1 MRGIL
6 LYILIFLGLSV
17 AGCRGGRSYDS
28 RLAAADSLVA
38 SQPDSALR
46 LLRGV
51 GFDSMCSDAD
61 RAYFALLLTQAK
73 YKCDEIITSTDT
85 IDIAVDY
92 FSGGGDADKRLRS
105 LIYRGASL
113 TDMGEITAAMEAYK
127 QAEAAAS
134 PNDYENLGYINLR
147 MASLYQKV
155 YAKNFDHID
164 KYKIALMN
172 FYQANDKH
180 YQLVC
185 LSRLGQV
192 YRLVNMDSAYLY
204 IKKAIELSRE
214 LNDSLWLFMNYE
226 FLSGYYMK
234 IGNLQKQKETALY
247 VIKNGQKYADYDC
260 YYILSRA
267 YANLGKTDS
276 AKVYFYKT
284 PQIRYAAE
292 QEVSR
297 LATLREIAISE
308 NDYKLAYKYLLLDKS
323 ISDSL
328 TSSKYSISLSRFEKL
343 IEDERISFE
352 KNLAKKESET
362 TMWKLL
368 VIILLLIAIIFAI
381 LWKRHV
387 ELSHYILEI
396 QTLKNNYASAKE
408 IIKENIRK
416 LDSINGN
423 DINSGLILSIKDSFE
438 IQFEQIKKVI
448 QIVDGIDNLTQ
459 QQIKFKLNKAIHSFD
474 KTSQIANYVNL
485 INLTHNNAI
494 ERLKVEFP
502 SLDETDLNLIALT
515 LLGLPNSF
523 ICFMLDYKNRQ
534 SVINRRNSII
544 KKLKIT
550 DNLKDFLLNY

>member
-1 MRGIL
+1 MI
-6 LYILIFLGLSV
+6 V
-17 AGCRGGRSYDS
+17 ADFR
-28 RLAAADSLVA
+28 
-38 SQPDSALR
+38 
-46 LLRGV
+46 
-51 GFDSMCSDAD
+51 
-61 RAYFALLLTQAK
+61 
-73 YKCDEIITSTDT
+73 
-85 IDIAVDY
+85 
-92 FSGGGDADKRLRS
+92 
-105 LIYRGASL
+105 
-113 TDMGEITAAMEAYK
+113 
-127 QAEAAAS
+127 
-134 PNDYENLGYINLR
+134 IN
-147 MASLYQKV
+147 KV
-155 YAKNFDHID
+155 
-164 KYKIALMN
+164 
-172 FYQANDKH
+172 
-180 YQLVC
+180 
-185 LSRLGQV
+185 
-192 YRLVNMDSAYLY
+192 
-204 IKKAIELSRE
+204 IELSRE

-247 VIKNGQKYADYDC
+247 VIKNWQKYADYDC

-284 PQIRYAAE
+284 PQIRYSAE

-368 VIILLLIAIIFAI
+368 VIILLLIALIFAI

-396 QTLKNNYASAKE
+396 QTLKNNYGSAKE

-423 DINSGLILSIKDSFE
+423 DINSGLILSIKESFE

-474 KTSQIANYVNL
+474 KTSQIVNYVNL
-485 INLTHNNAI
+485 IN
-494 ERLKVEFP
+494 F
-502 SLDETDLNLIALT
+502 S
-515 LLGLPNSF
+515 
-523 ICFMLDYKNRQ
+523 
-534 SVINRRNSII
+534 
-544 KKLKIT
+544 
-550 DNLKDFLLNY
+550 KDG

>member
-6 LYILIFLGLSV
+6 LYILFFLGLSV

-46 LLRGV
+46 LLRSV

-73 YKCDEIITSTDT
+73 YKCDETITSTDT

-92 FSGGGDADKRLRS
+92 FSGGKDADKRLRS

-113 TDMGEITAAMEAYK
+113 ADMGEITAAMEAYK
-127 QAEAAAS
+127 QAEADAL
-134 PNDYENLGYINLR
+134 PDDYENLGYINLR

-284 PQIRYAAE
+284 PQIQYAAE

-368 VIILLLIAIIFAI
+368 VIILLLIALIFAI

>member
-46 LLRGV
+46 ILRGV
-51 GFDSMCSDAD
+51 GFDSMVSDAD

-73 YKCDEIITSTDT
+73 YKCDETITSTDT

-92 FSGGGDADKRLRS
+92 FSGGKDADKRLRS
-105 LIYRGASL
+105 LIYRGASF

-134 PNDYENLGYINLR
+134 PDDYENLGYINLR

-164 KYKIALMN
+164 KYKIALVN

-204 IKKAIELSRE
+204 INKAIELSRE

-284 PQIRYAAE
+284 PQIQYAAE

-368 VIILLLIAIIFAI
+368 VIILLLIALIFAI

>member
-28 RLAAADSLVA
+28 RLVAADSLVA

-73 YKCDEIITSTDT
+73 YKCDETITSTDT

>member
-28 RLAAADSLVA
+28 RLVAADSLVA

>member
-46 LLRGV
+46 LLRSV
-51 GFDSMCSDAD
+51 GFDSMVSDAD

-73 YKCDEIITSTDT
+73 YKCDETITSTDT

-105 LIYRGASL
+105 LIYRGASF

-134 PNDYENLGYINLR
+134 PDDYENLGYINLR

-164 KYKIALMN
+164 KYKIALVN

-204 IKKAIELSRE
+204 INKAIELSRE

-284 PQIRYAAE
+284 PQIQYAAE

-368 VIILLLIAIIFAI
+368 VIFLLLIALIFAI

>member
-6 LYILIFLGLSV
+6 LYTLIFLGLSV

-46 LLRGV
+46 LLRSV
-51 GFDSMCSDAD
+51 GFDSMGSNAD

-73 YKCDEIITSTDT
+73 YKCDETITSTDT

-92 FSGGGDADKRLRS
+92 FSGGEDADKRLRS
-105 LIYRGASL
+105 LIYRGASF

-134 PNDYENLGYINLR
+134 PDDYENLGYINLR

-284 PQIRYAAE
+284 PQIQYAAE

-368 VIILLLIAIIFAI
+368 VIILLLIALIFAI